1 MAGVSFPNTEVYME
15 KLRIVLYVVIV
26 LITGGCTTYSNN
38 HYSLMAEPSSQV
50 ELQSQILTI
59 KTTFEPVF
67 EAYGLDSE
75 KTPDN
80 VLLYY
85 KSKGDSALRV
95 GIRLSESSVIFDT
108 FQYRSGA
115 GNSPQYESLLTE
127 LIILLETMDGIEL
140 VEVDGPAI

>member
-1 MAGVSFPNTEVYME
+1 ME
-15 KLRIVLYVVIV
+15 KLRLVLYVVIV
-26 LITGGCTTYSNN
+26 LITVGCTTYSNN
-38 HYSLMAEPSSQV
+38 HYSLMAEPSNQL
-50 ELQSQILTI
+50 ELQSQIHTI
-59 KTTFEPVF
+59 KTAFEPVL
-67 EAYGLDSE
+67 EVYGLEDAISE

-108 FQYRSGA
+108 FQYRSGS